1 MVDKEFFIVPAAFE
15 TTDDGGNAGFLRET
29 TDKDGN
35 TSTEF
40 VSATIYRRI
49 EGETDEED
57 MYYVDMSDLKAG
69 DVLVKPDSQSRFEIK
84 ETGSLEG
91 VYSINKGYAV
101 FRQIAVLDKNE
112 DYCIVETGTSYGIAQ
127 FDHIVLDGSTVNEET
142 ILY

>member
-1 MVDKEFFIVPAAFE
+1 MSLPLLKLRMTEE
-15 TTDDGGNAGFLRET
+15 NAGFLRET

-49 EGETDEED
+49 EGETEEED
-57 MYYVDMSDLKAG
+57 MYYVDKSDLKAG

-101 FRQIAVLDKNE
+101 FRQISVLDKNE
-112 DYCIVETGTSYGIAQ
+112 DYCIVETGTPYGIAQ

>member
-1 MVDKEFFIVPAAFE
+1 
-15 TTDDGGNAGFLRET
+15 
-29 TDKDGN
+29 
-35 TSTEF
+35 
-40 VSATIYRRI
+40 
-49 EGETDEED
+49 
-57 MYYVDMSDLKAG
+57 MYYVDKSDLKAG

-101 FRQIAVLDKNE
+101 FRQISVLDKNE
-112 DYCIVETGTSYGIAQ
+112 DYCIVETGTPYGIAQ